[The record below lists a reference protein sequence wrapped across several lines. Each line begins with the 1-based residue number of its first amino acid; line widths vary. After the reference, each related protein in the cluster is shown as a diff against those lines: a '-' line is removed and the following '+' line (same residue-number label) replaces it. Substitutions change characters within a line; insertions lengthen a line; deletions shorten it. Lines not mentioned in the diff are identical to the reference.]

1 MSCDDAGLGK
11 QGISLKTK
19 GAFGKWSEFTPEK
32 SIYDKYIFS
41 LSQSEGKRF
50 YVWGKSFELP
60 FRVEDLIFI
69 IPEKEKYCFIDAE
82 ESIPSEIKNELKAL
96 DIPNVKF
103 GDEEGCTSISFRDDN
118 ADIYVDCE
126 DNCKYGAVNK
136 GNATLPFASSLI
148 YGAIFSSPSTYK
160 CNFNRLMKRLSLL
173 CEIYDEKAKNLRGCA
188 GVSDVKISLDDFKRS
203 IDSISMTGNKTID
216 IRKLYD
222 DAEDLADDNTYASCQ
237 VF

>member
-19 GAFGKWSEFTPEK
+19 GAFGRWSDFTPEK
-32 SIYDKYIFS
+32 SIYDKYIFF
-41 LSQSEGKRF
+41 LSQSEGKLF

-82 ESIPSEIKNELKAL
+82 GSIPSDVRNELRAL
-96 DIPNVKF
+96 EIPNVKF
-103 GDEEGCTSISFRDDN
+103 KPGGEAGCTSISFVSRA
-118 ADIYVDCE
+118 ADIYVECNGDCK
-126 DNCKYGAVNK
+126 NGMVKK
-136 GNATLPFASSLI
+136 GNETLFFASSLV
-148 YGAIFSSPSTYK
+148 YGAIFSSPSIYK

-173 CEIYDEKAKNLRGCA
+173 CEIYDEKASLTDCS
-188 GVSDVKISLDDFKRS
+188 GVSAVQTKLKTFKNSIGMTEDMTSEKIK
-203 IDSISMTGNKTID
+203 
-216 IRKLYD
+216 KLYD
-222 DAEDLADDNTYASCQ
+222 DAEALKDENTYASCQ